1 MYPIELSSSSKVEI
15 IEASSTSSSY
25 ITTTLIITIT
35 IINLII
41 IYHMIMQVVGRV
53 ERVGWGQTRIR
64 GRDTR
69 PTYVPNAH
77 FVQTAV
83 TNMERIT
90 HRKFEATVPIR
101 FSDYALMND
110 VINRI
115 KDRLKNIAKLDVL
128 SMPFRVSFVRVGSYC
143 LEIEITCY
151 FATKSIDEYLAL
163 QQVRWILMM
172 DGLADALMVGWMV
185 AWMVEWLDGW
195 MEGVFIL
202 FWFDRYSSTIVIC

>member
-1 MYPIELSSSSKVEI
+1 M
-15 IEASSTSSSY
+15 
-25 ITTTLIITIT
+25 
-35 IINLII
+35 
-41 IYHMIMQVVGRV
+41 VGRV

-90 HRKFEATVPIR
+90 HRRFEATVPIR
-101 FSDYALMND
+101 FSDYALMSD

-115 KDRLKNIAKLDVL
+115 KDRLKTIAKLDVL

-163 QQVRWILMM
+163 QQVGELDIDVECMDELIDRW
-172 DGLADALMVGWMV
+172 MVGWL
-185 AWMVEWLDGW
+185 VEYCLYSLCYD
-195 MEGVFIL
+195 IAYH
-202 FWFDRYSSTIVIC
+202 YSSSIGLCYYHHCHHHDYLHHLHHPLSSLSSSSQSSSSLLIIIIITITM

>member
-1 MYPIELSSSSKVEI
+1 
-15 IEASSTSSSY
+15 
-25 ITTTLIITIT
+25 
-35 IINLII
+35 
-41 IYHMIMQVVGRV
+41 MQVVGRV

-172 DGLADALMVGWMV
+172 DGLVDALMIGWMV
-185 AWMVEWLDGW
+185 AWMD
-195 MEGVFIL
+195 GVFIL
-202 FWFDRYSSTIVIC
+202 SGMIVIPLRLLSANVTTFIIIFIIIIIIIVIIYHFHYHVVCQYGGDSSDS

>member
-1 MYPIELSSSSKVEI
+1 
-15 IEASSTSSSY
+15 
-25 ITTTLIITIT
+25 
-35 IINLII
+35 
-41 IYHMIMQVVGRV
+41 
-53 ERVGWGQTRIR
+53 
-64 GRDTR
+64 
-69 PTYVPNAH
+69 
-77 FVQTAV
+77 
-83 TNMERIT
+83 MERIT

-172 DGLADALMVGWMV
+172 DALM
-185 AWMVEWLDGW
+185 DGCL
-195 MEGVFIL
+195 MDG
-202 FWFDRYSSTIVIC
+202 

>member
-1 MYPIELSSSSKVEI
+1 M
-15 IEASSTSSSY
+15 
-25 ITTTLIITIT
+25 
-35 IINLII
+35 
-41 IYHMIMQVVGRV
+41 VGRV

-90 HRKFEATVPIR
+90 HRRFEATVPIR
-101 FSDYALMND
+101 FSDYALMSD

-115 KDRLKNIAKLDVL
+115 KDRLKTIAKLDVL

-163 QQVRWILMM
+163 QQVGELDIDDEYMGELIDRWM
-172 DGLADALMVGWMV
+172 DG
-185 AWMVEWLDGW
+185 
-195 MEGVFIL
+195 
-202 FWFDRYSSTIVIC
+202 